1 MRTWSNGKDCR
12 ARKATG
18 RRNGGKDTI
27 AQIRRHRYGD
37 TDTMAKIHSDTDTVA
52 KKRRQRYGSSE
63 KSIAAVPDD
72 RRGHDARCKS
82 VMKYVSGVRIL

>member
-1 MRTWSNGKDCR
+1 MRTWRMEKTAGWGKQQGEET
-12 ARKATG
+12 A
-18 RRNGGKDTI
+18 
-27 AQIRRHRYGD
+27 
-37 TDTMAKIHSDTDTVA
+37 AKI
-52 KKRRQRYGSSE
+52 RRQRYGSSE

>member
-27 AQIRRHRYGD
+27 AQIRRHRYDGKD
-37 TDTMAKIHSDTDTVA
+37 TATPKQWQRNGGKDTAA
-52 KKRRQRYGSSE
+52 QKKASQPYRMTGGLRC
-63 KSIAAVPDD
+63 AV
-72 RRGHDARCKS
+72 S
-82 VMKYVSGVRIL
+82 VL